1 MRLSVEHRTT
11 YRYARSASLCYN
23 LAHLTPRCTD
33 RQQVLSSSLTID
45 PDPDDRRTHV
55 DEYGNAVEFF
65 AVQRPHDRMTVV
77 SSAVV
82 EVAPHDIS
90 PAAERPWESHHD
102 AVITPGPEREFLLE
116 SPFVPLLDEVGRYAA
131 ESFPPGRSL
140 LDALTDLT
148 ARLHHDIRFEPGS
161 TTVSTPLSEVLER
174 REGVCQDIAHLAV
187 ACLRTQGLAARYV
200 SGYLE
205 TVPPPGATKLIG
217 ADATHAWSA
226 VRLAD
231 GSWLELDPTN
241 DVVAPEHHVVVAW
254 GRDYGD
260 VPPVKG
266 VVMSAEAE
274 MELTVAVDVTR
285 IADEEPIGVASGAVR
300 P

>member
-1 MRLSVEHRTT
+1 
-11 YRYARSASLCYN
+11 
-23 LAHLTPRCTD
+23 
-33 RQQVLSSSLTID
+33 
-45 PDPDDRRTHV
+45 
-55 DEYGNAVEFF
+55 
-65 AVQRPHDRMTVV
+65 
-77 SSAVV
+77 
-82 EVAPHDIS
+82 
-90 PAAERPWESHHD
+90 
-102 AVITPGPEREFLLE
+102 
-116 SPFVPLLDEVGRYAA
+116 
-131 ESFPPGRSL
+131 
-140 LDALTDLT
+140 
-148 ARLHHDIRFEPGS
+148 
-161 TTVSTPLSEVLER
+161 VSTPISDVLER

-187 ACLRTQGLAARYV
+187 ACLRSQGLAARYV

-205 TVPPPGATKLIG
+205 TVPPPGGTKLIG
-217 ADATHAWSA
+217 ADATHAWVA

-241 DVVAPEHHVVVAW
+241 DVVAPEHHVVIAW

-285 IADEEPIGVASGAVR
+285 VPAGDTGGRTNGVGGPDEVAAGSGADPASARLDVGAIR